1 MHGRNIEYYQ
11 PMSYDCNLEKA
22 TVPQPLLNIT
32 KLVVNVNFDEF
43 NIVQT
48 NLSSEPVIFDGIV
61 FRLEYH
67 LM

>member
-1 MHGRNIEYYQ
+1 
-11 PMSYDCNLEKA
+11 MSYDCNLEKA